1 MRLTSKILACLCIFV
16 SSECFAQNKVGNGG
30 NVVLCADKKS
40 EAVLL
45 DFYEHEVKPESVKK
59 DAVEIATDYL
69 KKLETVA
76 PYLSAQYLRRLN
88 QISSEIKY
96 AEEIEIVDVP
106 DSKHLFKPLSSNCKV
121 VQIAVRNNLATSK
134 DKRFLIRKDLWDAL
148 APVQRAGLLVHEILH
163 EHFTKLGEEHSEKAR
178 RVNATI
184 FGKEIKTTG
193 FWKLIKELELP
204 IYP

>member
-1 MRLTSKILACLCIFV
+1 MRLTSRFLMGLCLFV

-45 DFYEHEVKPESVKK
+45 DFYEHEVKPQSSKK
-59 DAVEIATDYL
+59 EAVEIATDYL
-69 KKLETVA
+69 KKLDKVA
-76 PYLSAQYLRRLN
+76 PYLSAQYLKRLN

-96 AEEIEIVDVP
+96 AEEIEIIDVP
-106 DSKHLFKPLSSNCKV
+106 DSKHLFKPLSASCKV

-163 EHFTKLGEEHSEKAR
+163 EHFTKLGEEHSIKAR
-178 RVNATI
+178 RVNAVI
-184 FGKEIKTTG
+184 FGEDKPKD
-193 FWKLIKELELP
+193 FWKLIKELALP